1 MNDKS
6 LNDFESICW
15 QLSKDYFNAMDKSH
29 IIRMIEHASNKQI
42 EQNNELD
49 SEEPQRVG

>member
-6 LNDFESICW
+6 LNDFDSICW
-15 QLSKDYFNAMDKSH
+15 QLSKDYFNAMNKSH

-49 SEEPQRVG
+49 SEEHQRVG

>member
-1 MNDKS
+1 MKDKS
-6 LNDFESICW
+6 LNNFESICW

-29 IIRMIEHASNKQI
+29 IIRMIEYTSNKQI

-49 SEEPQRVG
+49 SEEP